1 MRIGVYCGSFDPI
14 HTGHA
19 MVANSL
25 AQYGGLD
32 EVWLMVSRHNP
43 LKVGRDPASEPH
55 RLAMVKLVAEGCS
68 RVVASDFEFS
78 LPVPSYTYVTL
89 CRLRER
95 FPQHKFVLIIGS
107 DNWHNFN
114 RWRDSESILREFG
127 LIVYPRPGYD
137 LPVEL
142 PAGVEVPAKAP
153 QALISSTFIRK
164 AVADG
169 KNLNYFVPREVAD
182 YIRQNRLYTNLL

>member
-19 MVANSL
+19 MVANYL

-55 RLAMVKLVAEGCS
+55 RLAMVKFVAEGCS

-137 LPVEL
+137 LPVE
-142 PAGVEVPAKAP
+142 PSCRGGGA
-153 QALISSTFIRK
+153 
-164 AVADG
+164 
-169 KNLNYFVPREVAD
+169 
-182 YIRQNRLYTNLL
+182 RQSASGIDIIHVHQEGRCRRQESELFRAA

>member
-1 MRIGVYCGSFDPI
+1 M
-14 HTGHA
+14 
-19 MVANSL
+19 
-25 AQYGGLD
+25 
-32 EVWLMVSRHNP
+32 
-43 LKVGRDPASEPH
+43 
-55 RLAMVKLVAEGCS
+55 
-68 RVVASDFEFS
+68 
-78 LPVPSYTYVTL
+78 
-89 CRLRER
+89 
-95 FPQHKFVLIIGS
+95 LIIGS